1 RHPAD
6 PRPAP
11 GPQPVPAGHRHR
23 SGAVAVDHQGPG
35 DVRAL
40 RARGPRPWRARRGRP
55 GLPRLHPQRTAA
67 ARVPGRADL
76 APAAVLPGGDARAVP
91 VAGPRPARSPD
102 RTARQRPHGRRPRPG
117 PARSGTRPRDDLR
130 QPADAGRLPR
140 DPRPPRLQRRAAH
153 RHAGR
158 LRVRARVRREVSR
171 RPATHPPGVESGST
185 RRMQA
190 MKILVPVDG
199 SDASTRALR
208 HALALCKAFRSGKL
222 LVVAVDDSLF
232 PGAERKMGAEA
243 AAAHHAENFER
254 MLGPARKLLSRRKV
268 KVDFIE
274 LVGDVAAIILEAAAA
289 KKADVIVMGSRGAG
303 GIKGVLLGSVS
314 QKVLAGTPV
323 PVTIVN

>member
-1 RHPAD
+1 
-6 PRPAP
+6 
-11 GPQPVPAGHRHR
+11 
-23 SGAVAVDHQGPG
+23 
-35 DVRAL
+35 
-40 RARGPRPWRARRGRP
+40 
-55 GLPRLHPQRTAA
+55 
-67 ARVPGRADL
+67 
-76 APAAVLPGGDARAVP
+76 
-91 VAGPRPARSPD
+91 
-102 RTARQRPHGRRPRPG
+102 
-117 PARSGTRPRDDLR
+117 
-130 QPADAGRLPR
+130 
-140 DPRPPRLQRRAAH
+140 
-153 RHAGR
+153 
-158 LRVRARVRREVSR
+158 
-171 RPATHPPGVESGST
+171 
-185 RRMQA
+185 MQA

-254 MLGPARKLLSRRKV
+254 MLGPARKLLARRKV
-268 KVDFIE
+268 KAEFIE
-274 LVGDVAAIILEAAAA
+274 LVGDVAASILEAAAA